1 MMEQGV
7 EVVPGHPRGFRILSK
22 KWTFVFFLI
31 IVGSLIF
38 FAFADNPVTGNL
50 IKKTPTN
57 ESGNFKITATLGELS
72 NQINIKQRVGEIS
85 IDIVGSNSKLYVG
98 REGLVDLTEL
108 ETATIVLQ
116 DFDGTL
122 VFDGRKITSLKG
134 DVSKI
139 TVNDLPTSSS
149 GSNIG
154 LKIDQEISYS
164 SIELKDFYLKSHEF
178 HSSGNVKVNDGK
190 ISLELDNETFL
201 VEGFF
206 GSLKSGII
214 QDYGITRNGVS
225 FSGSVENAE
234 VVGSFNLNLFKQ

>member
-1 MMEQGV
+1 MREQSV
-7 EVVPGHPRGFRILSK
+7 NMVPNAPHGSRLLSK
-22 KWTFVFFLI
+22 KWIFIFFLI
-31 IVGSLIF
+31 VAGSLIF

-50 IKKTPTN
+50 IKKAPTN
-57 ESGNFKITATLGELS
+57 ESGNFKITANLGELS
-72 NQINIKQRVGEIS
+72 NQISIRQKVGEIS

-98 REGLVDLTEL
+98 RESLVDLTEL
-108 ETATIVLQ
+108 ETATIVLK

-122 VFDGRKITSLKG
+122 VFDGRKITALKG

-149 GSNIG
+149 GNNIG

-164 SIELKDFYLKSHEF
+164 SIELTDFYLKSHEF
-178 HSSGNVKVNDGK
+178 QSSGNVKVNEGK
-190 ISLELDNETFL
+190 INLELDNETFL

-234 VVGSFNLNLFKQ
+234 IVGSFNLNLFK